1 MKTSK
6 HLLLAL
12 PLAFVVACSSDSDN
26 DEEYTEKT
34 YPIIVSATER
44 PIANPSAPKNSMRRA
59 PITTTS
65 SLNNF
70 NLFFWNDD
78 KKEFGG
84 LGTFSKTSDTH
95 WKGDQNWPDG
105 YTGNDDEK
113 DKVLTFYASNAV
125 FQNDECTFFSNDGEA
140 CIDVHVDEA
149 SNEQVDLLAAK
160 NAVSYSSCG
169 GVVPLEFDHISAAVQ
184 VSLCKTDKL
193 SGYTVVV
200 SEVILHNIMC
210 HGEYYFDQDIWKP
223 YVSEAAPLT
232 DYTITAYKQEQG
244 GLTVTTTPQP
254 LAKSGDYLFLLP
266 QTLTGWNK
274 KSPLKDSYIEI
285 KCKIFNSKGNM
296 FDSSDSY
303 GSVYLPLDATLKMGM
318 INSLNISMG
327 TALRD
332 SNGDKIIF

>member
-12 PLAFVVACSSDSDN
+12 PLAFIVACSSDSDN

-44 PIANPSAPKNSMRRA
+44 PIANPSAPQNSMRRA

-65 SLNNF
+65 SLKNF
-70 NLFFWNDD
+70 NLFFWNED
-78 KKEFGG
+78 KKEFGD
-84 LGTFSKTSDTH
+84 LGTFSKTGTH
-95 WKGDQNWPDG
+95 WVGDQNWPDG
-105 YTGNDDEK
+105 YTGNDDS
-113 DKVLTFYASNAV
+113 KVLTFYASNAG
-125 FQNDECTFFSNDGEA
+125 TLFSNDGEA
-140 CIDVHVDEA
+140 CVDVHVDEA

-169 GVVPLEFDHISAAVQ
+169 GIVPLEFDHISAAVQ
-184 VSLCKTDKL
+184 VSLCKTASLRD
-193 SGYTVVV
+193 YTVVV
-200 SEVILHNIMC
+200 SKVILHNIMC
-210 HGEYYFDQDIWKP
+210 QGEYFFDGDVKWDLYGTP
-223 YVSEAAPLT
+223 T
-232 DYTITAYKQEQG
+232 DYTITAYKQG
-244 GLTVTTTPQP
+244 GLVVTDTPQP
-254 LAKSGDYLFLLP
+254 LADSGDYLFLLP
-266 QTLTGWNK
+266 QTLTGWDK

-285 KCKIFNSKGNM
+285 ECKIYNSDGYKFG
-296 FDSSDSY
+296 SSDY

-332 SNGDKIIF
+332 RDGNKIF

>member
-1 MKTSK
+1 MKTCK

-44 PIANPSAPKNSMRRA
+44 PIANPSAAQNSMRRA

-70 NLFFWNDD
+70 NLFFWNEDIE
-78 KKEFGG
+78 EFGG

-105 YTGNDDEK
+105 YTGTNVGRE
-113 DKVLTFYASNAV
+113 LTFYASNAV
-125 FQNDECTFFSNDGEA
+125 FHNDECTFFSKDGEA

-160 NAVSYSSCG
+160 NTVSYISCNG
-169 GVVPLEFDHISAAVQ
+169 IVPLEFDHISAAVQ
-184 VSLCKTDKL
+184 VSLCKTASLRD
-193 SGYTVVV
+193 YTVVV
-200 SEVILHNIMC
+200 SEVKLHNIMC
-210 HGEYYFDQDIWKP
+210 RGEYYFDQDKWEP

-244 GLTVTTTPQP
+244 GLVVTDDPQL

-285 KCKIFNSKGNM
+285 KCKIYNSKGNK
-296 FDSSDSY
+296 FGSSDY

-332 SNGDKIIF
+332 SNGDKIF